1 MVSPSKRSRDH
12 RVHVYRRAMVSYLV
26 ESYQM
31 TEKLLSEADFEDA
44 FPHVFGHPNEG
55 DARVSVRNEYGIL
68 LRKAQAHILAVHK
81 ANKSNNLH
89 SLAVHMRVIL
99 ECAAQVQST
108 AHAVCIGSERELKRV
123 FNTSEYDFQ
132 NALIS
137 MSRGKIGWNQI
148 QEMIVSAR
156 EGIGPQGS
164 EKPRKVRIADKIRFL
179 TGEKEWYDHL
189 STCFCGGEAST
200 LAGDSFY
207 GGVTSID
214 TEKDEL
220 AFAIFLDYLAEQII
234 KMLVGV
240 GFLLIGANG
249 DSQPFDDAIHL
260 SERKRDATQ
269 SLKDAILQRLE
280 SQ

>member
-1 MVSPSKRSRDH
+1 M
-12 RVHVYRRAMVSYLV
+12 YRRTMVSYLV

-31 TEKLLSEADFEDA
+31 IEQLLLEADFKDA

-55 DARVSVRNEYGIL
+55 DARVAVRNECGIL
-68 LRKAQAHILAVHK
+68 LRKAQAHILAVHE

-99 ECAAQVQST
+99 ECVAQVQST
-108 AHAVCIGSERELKRV
+108 AYAVCIGSEKELKRA
-123 FNTSEYDFQ
+123 FNISEFDFQ
-132 NALIS
+132 YVLAS

-148 QEMIVSAR
+148 QELIVSAR

-164 EKPRKVRIADKIRFL
+164 EKPKKITIADRIRFL
-179 TGEKEWYDHL
+179 TGGKDWYDHL
-189 STCFCGGEAST
+189 STYFCGGETST
-200 LAGDSFY
+200 LVGDSFY
-207 GGVTSID
+207 GGVTSTN

-234 KMLVGV
+234 NMLVGV

-249 DSQPFDDAIHL
+249 DSQAFDDALHL
-260 SERKRDATQ
+260 SRRKREATQ
-269 SLKDAILQRLE
+269 SIKDAILQRLE
-280 SQ
+280 FQ

>member
-1 MVSPSKRSRDH
+1 MK
-12 RVHVYRRAMVSYLV
+12 VYRRAMVSYLV

-31 TEKLLSEADFEDA
+31 TEQLLSEADFKDA

-55 DARVSVRNEYGIL
+55 DARVAVRNECGIL

-99 ECAAQVQST
+99 ECVAQVQST
-108 AHAVCIGSERELKRV
+108 AYAVCIGSEKELKRV
-123 FNTSEYDFQ
+123 FNISEFDFQ
-132 NALIS
+132 YVLAS

-148 QEMIVSAR
+148 QEMIVSSR
-156 EGIGPQGS
+156 EGIGPQGT
-164 EKPRKVRIADKIRFL
+164 KPPKKVRITDKIRVL
-179 TGEKEWYDHL
+179 TDGKDWYDHL
-189 STCFCGGEAST
+189 STYFCDGEASA
-200 LAGDSFY
+200 LVGDSFY

-214 TEKDEL
+214 SEKDEL
-220 AFAIFLDYLAEQII
+220 AFAVFLDYLAEQTIN
-234 KMLVGV
+234 MLVGV

-249 DSQPFDDAIHL
+249 DLQPFDDAIHL
-260 SERKRDATQ
+260 SKRKREATQ
-269 SLKDAILQRLE
+269 SIKDAIQQRLE